1 MADNL
6 FDPDKLQSKIGKLPV
21 WAWGIIGGTVVLGG
35 YYLVSARKRARTSD
49 AGVNPSNDNLA
60 SVFTG
65 MATSDQTD
73 LATLP
78 VAGYNG
84 KTISNGDNALGDSSL
99 ENNLTWLNK
108 GAKVAVEKGGHTASG
123 SVQALQKYLGG
134 KPLSKYEVDVV
145 NIALNAN
152 GYPPEGAPLM
162 VKAIEDAKGTYT
174 APPANKDKTG
184 LKPTTP
190 TVTPKPTV
198 TPTVTPTVSGGTSA
212 NGYPL
217 DSQGREVIEVTKS
230 FPIKIIGGKFAGY
243 MKPIIWD
250 NKKVVYVPVNKQPQ
264 IPAVATR

>member
-1 MADNL
+1 MAENL
-6 FDPDKLQSKIGKLPV
+6 FSPDKLQSKIGKLPV

-35 YYLVSARKRARTSD
+35 YYLVSARKRARVSD
-49 AGVNPSNDNLA
+49 AGVNATGNENLA

-65 MATSDQTD
+65 MASSDQTD

-84 KTISNGDNALGDSSL
+84 KTISNGDNSLGDSSL

-108 GAKVAVEKGGHTASG
+108 GAKVAVEKGGHTAAG

-134 KPLSKYEVDVV
+134 KPLNKYEVDVV

-152 GYPPEGAPLM
+152 GYPPEAAPLM
-162 VKAIEDAKGTYT
+162 VKAIEDAKGTYKQ
-174 APPANKDKTG
+174 PPAKTGNTG
-184 LKPTTP
+184 LKPTA
-190 TVTPKPTV
+190 PTV
-198 TPTVTPTVSGGTSA
+198 TPTPTPTPTPTVSGGTSA

-217 DSQGREVIEVTKS
+217 DSQGREVIETTKT
-230 FPIKIIGGKFAGY
+230 FPIRIIGGKYNGF
-243 MKPIIWD
+243 MRPIGWD
-250 NKKVVYVPVNKQPQ
+250 KNKVVYVAVDKQPQ

>member
-1 MADNL
+1 MAENL
-6 FDPDKLQSKIGKLPV
+6 FSPDKLQSKIGKLPV

-35 YYLVSARKRARTSD
+35 YYLVSARKRARVSD
-49 AGVNPSNDNLA
+49 AGVNATGNENLA

-65 MATSDQTD
+65 MASSDQTD

-84 KTISNGDNALGDSSL
+84 KTISNGDNALGDASL
-99 ENNLTWLNK
+99 ETNLTWLNK
-108 GAKVAVEKGGHTASG
+108 GVKVSVEKGKHTAAG
-123 SVQALQKYLGG
+123 SVLALQKYLGG
-134 KPLSKYEVDVV
+134 KPLNKYEVDIV

-174 APPANKDKTG
+174 KPPAATGNTG
-184 LKPTTP
+184 LKPTAA
-190 TVTPKPTV
+190 TV
-198 TPTVTPTVSGGTSA
+198 TPTPTPTPTPTVSGATGA

-230 FPIKIIGGKFAGY
+230 FPKRILNGKFAGK
-243 MKPIIWD
+243 MKPFSWD
-250 NKKVVYVPVNKQPQ
+250 AKKVIYVDVDKQY
-264 IPAVATR
+264 IPPTVTR